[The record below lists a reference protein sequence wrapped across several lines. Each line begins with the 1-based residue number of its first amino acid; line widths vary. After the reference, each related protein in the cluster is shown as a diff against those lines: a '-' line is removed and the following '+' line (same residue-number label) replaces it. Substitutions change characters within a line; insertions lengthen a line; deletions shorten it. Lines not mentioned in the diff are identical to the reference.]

1 MVNGVTDLAV
11 TNLDG
16 LDERREIRICTAY
29 NLDGIEHP
37 FPPAHRN
44 AWEQAQP
51 VYETHP
57 GWNTDTSNCRTWED
71 LPRNARNYLTRLA
84 ELAGAPVKYVG
95 IGPDREQTIL
105 L

>member
-16 LDERREIRICTAY
+16 LDQREDIKICTAY
-29 NLDGIEHP
+29 EIDGVKHS
-37 FPPAHRN
+37 FPPAQRD
-44 AWEQAQP
+44 AWDRAVP

-57 GWNTDTSNCRTWED
+57 GWNSDTSGCRSWDD
-71 LPRNARNYLTRLA
+71 LPPEAQAYLTRLS
-84 ELAGAPVKYVG
+84 ELAEAPVKYVG

>member
-16 LDERREIRICTAY
+16 LDERDEIMVCTAY
-29 NLDGIEHP
+29 NIDGLENP
-37 FPPAHRN
+37 FPPAQRD
-44 AWEQAQP
+44 AWDRAQP
-51 VYETHP
+51 IYETHP
-57 GWNTDTSNCRTWED
+57 GWKMDTSGCRTWDD
-71 LPRNARNYLTRLA
+71 LPKNAQSYLMRLGK
-84 ELAGAPVKYVG
+84 LAGAPVKYVG